1 MTKGSSRAELSLS
14 RSTITDGREADE
26 EFRVRVT
33 ADDPAIGKPT
43 GRVYIETDGKVLCDF
58 KLSDGAGHCSLGERE
73 LKAGSYEIQAHYVGD
88 DDLTAANSDRKH
100 LDVKRG

>member
-1 MTKGSSRAELSLS
+1 MTKGSSRAALSLS

-26 EFRVRVT
+26 EFRVKVT
-33 ADDPAIGKPT
+33 ADDPSIGKAT

-73 LKAGSYEIQAHYVGD
+73 LRAGSYEIEAHYVGD
-88 DDLTAANSDRKH
+88 DDLTAANSGRRH
-100 LDVKRG
+100 LDVNRG